1 MLSHR
6 FFRESVVKA
15 AKMKARVY
23 IILSI
28 VLAVIACQKDQ
39 GRDLENYLFYKPDDF
54 PQPEFE
60 IADVENAKA
69 IFELGRDLFYDP
81 ILSRDNTV
89 SCGTCHKPF
98 AAMADLDHQFSH
110 GIDNQFGERNAPG
123 IFNLA
128 WHKGFM
134 HDGGV
139 NHIELISFAPM
150 TNPIEMDEELPNV
163 LEKLRNDSDYSKRFK
178 GIFGREVASNDVF
191 DAFTR
196 FMGLMISDNSKYD
209 QWKQAE
215 NNVVLD
221 EEELKGLDVFL
232 DKCESCHKQPLFSDF
247 EYRDIGLDANP
258 EDPGRGEIT
267 NKATDHG
274 KFKTPSLRNV
284 AITAPYMH
292 DGRYRTLKQVLDF
305 KSSGVQQSPNL
316 DPDLIREDGL
326 GIVLSEEE
334 KAQLIAFMN
343 SLTDYS
349 FTQDKRFHE
358 P

>member
-1 MLSHR
+1 
-6 FFRESVVKA
+6 
-15 AKMKARVY
+15 MKARLY
-23 IILSI
+23 IIFSI
-28 VLAVIACQKDQ
+28 VLATIACQKED
-39 GRDLENYLFYKPDDF
+39 GSDRESYLFSRPDDF
-54 PQPEFE
+54 PLPEFE

-110 GIDNQFGERNAPG
+110 GIDNQMAVRNSPG

-150 TNPIEMDEELPNV
+150 TNPIEMDEKLPNV
-163 LEKLRNDSDYSKRFK
+163 LEKLRNDSDYSIRFK
-178 GIFGREVASNDVF
+178 NTFGREVESNDVF
-191 DAFTR
+191 EAFTR

-209 QWKQAE
+209 QWKRNE
-215 NNVVLD
+215 NGVVL
-221 EEELKGLDVFL
+221 EEEERKGLDVFL

-258 EDPGRGEIT
+258 EDAGRAQIT
-267 NKATDHG
+267 NVETDHG
-274 KFKTPSLRNV
+274 KFKTPSLRN
-284 AITAPYMH
+284 ITLTAPYMH
-292 DGRYRTLKQVLDF
+292 DGRFRTLKQVLDF
-305 KSSGVQQSPNL
+305 KSSGVKRSANL

-334 KAQLIAFMN
+334 KTQLIAFMA
-343 SLTDYS
+343 SLADYS
-349 FTQDKRFHE
+349 FTKDKRFHE